1 MVGDS
6 DSTAGIPL
14 GLGKATSTLVNE
26 KKKEKKNEKKNGK
39 IDLILNS
46 LDLGIRRLGNN
57 PVVVPF
63 VL

>member
-26 KKKEKKNEKKNGK
+26 RKKNGKKNGK